1 MRHYHLAT
9 AMAASA
15 LLIGAGLAQQNMR
28 NRLKHSDETFVTKA
42 AQGGLAEVEL
52 GRLATERGSSP
63 KVKAFGQRMVE
74 DHSRANHELKT
85 IAANQG
91 VMLPASMDSK
101 SMDTK
106 NRLSNLTG
114 AEFDRAYMRDMVTDH
129 KEDVAEFQ
137 KEAES
142 GTDPDVKAWAAKTLP
157 MLKEHL
163 QLAEETLN
171 AVK

>member
-1 MRHYHLAT
+1 MRHYHFAT

-15 LLIGAGLAQQNMR
+15 LLISAGLAQQNMR
-28 NRLKHSDETFVTKA
+28 NRLKHSDETFMTKA

-52 GRLATERGSSP
+52 GRLATERGSNP
-63 KVKAFGQRMVE
+63 KVKSFGQRMVD
-74 DHSRANHELKT
+74 DHSKANHELKS

-91 VMLPASMDSK
+91 VTLPVGMDGK
-101 SMDTK
+101 SMTTK
-106 NRLSNLTG
+106 NRLSSLSGT
-114 AEFDRAYMRDMVTDH
+114 EFDRAYMRDMVTDH
-129 KEDVAEFQ
+129 KEDIAEFQ

-142 GTDPDVKAWAAKTLP
+142 GTDPDVKAWAARTLP